1 MNYTTKITT
10 LFDEDA
16 QELMTDKMYPLYSHN
31 APPLINEDDAA
42 KAIFV
47 FCNQKLNRYYACIE
61 KAKIVANYFG
71 IDVIH
76 LGSLWVESTE
86 DGVMYGYAYNPP
98 LELHAWVEVDVGII
112 DFALAG
118 TIEKGL
124 MTKDNIGPFLINRE
138 PIILAGIAPPW
149 LHYKTHQVI
158 TVDNVNVLEDV
169 EHIKNLLSTQY
180 GNKSK

>member
-16 QELMTDKMYPLYSHN
+16 QELMTDKMYPLYSHKSKPIIAEIQAN
-31 APPLINEDDAA
+31 KLT
-42 KAIFV
+42 KIFV
-47 FCNQKLNRYYACIE
+47 EQKLNRFYACIE
-61 KAKIVANYFG
+61 KAKIVANYFS

-76 LGSLWVESTE
+76 LGSLMVESTE
-86 DGVMYGYAYNPP
+86 DGVSYGYLYNPP
-98 LELHAWVEVDVGII
+98 LELHAWVEIVDNII

-180 GNKSK
+180 GNNK